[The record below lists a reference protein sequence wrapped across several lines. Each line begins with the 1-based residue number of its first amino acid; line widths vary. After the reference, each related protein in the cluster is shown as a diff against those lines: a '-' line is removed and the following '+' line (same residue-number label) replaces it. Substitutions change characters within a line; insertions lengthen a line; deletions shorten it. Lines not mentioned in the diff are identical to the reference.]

1 MIRLINE
8 LKKAVR
14 LMVGKC
20 IIEAASKASDGVN
33 ADIMLLGNERH
44 YGLRLMQHYGFASVP
59 NADSEGVALFVGG
72 ARDNGVVIA
81 SQCDASKIPALEKG
95 EVALFSEFGQSV
107 ILKKDGS
114 VSVTPAS
121 GKDIVFN
128 GRVISTAD
136 IVAEGGL
143 KSVGE
148 VAANVQKTGNNY
160 VDVPAVTVHLSQH
173 KHNITSPGSPSGPPV
188 G

>member
-20 IIEAASKASDGVN
+20 IIEAASKEPDGVN

-72 ARDNGVVIA
+72 ARDNGIVIA
-81 SQCDASKIPALEKG
+81 SQGDASKIPALEKG
-95 EVALFSEFGQSV
+95 EVALFSEFGQTIV
-107 ILKKDGS
+107 LKKDGS
-114 VSVTPAS
+114 ILATPKSGKPYKIDSNLEVTGDIKAFCDAAYITMSGHIHPTPAGPS
-121 GKDIVFN
+121 
-128 GRVISTAD
+128 S
-136 IVAEGGL
+136 
-143 KSVGE
+143 
-148 VAANVQKTGNNY
+148 
-160 VDVPAVTVHLSQH
+160 PAT
-173 KHNITSPGSPSGPPV
+173 PGT
-188 G
+188 

>member
-1 MIRLINE
+1 MIHLINE

-59 NADSEGVALFVGG
+59 NADSEGVVLFVGG
-72 ARDNGVVIA
+72 ARDNGIVVA
-81 SQCDASKIPALEKG
+81 SQGEASKIPALEKG
-95 EVALFSEFGQSV
+95 EVALFSEFGQSF

-114 VSVTPAS
+114 VAVTPAS
-121 GKDIVFN
+121 GKDILFN
-128 GRVISTAD
+128 GRVVSTAD
-136 IVAEGGL
+136 IVAEGGI
-143 KSVGE
+143 KAVGE
-148 VAANVQKTGNNY
+148 VAAKVQKAGDNY
-160 VDVPAVTVHLSQH
+160 VDVPLQTVHLSIH
-173 KHNITSPGSPSGPPV
+173 THLCASPGQLSGSPV

>member
-44 YGLRLMQHYGFASVP
+44 YGLRLMQHYGFSSVP

-72 ARDNGVVIA
+72 ARDNGVVVA
-81 SQCDASKIPALEKG
+81 SQGDASKIPALEKG
-95 EVALFSEFGQSV
+95 EVALFSEFGQSIV
-107 ILKKDGS
+107 LKKKWFCRRDSCIRKRHRVQRSRDFDRRHRCRGWFK
-114 VSVTPAS
+114 VCRRGCCQCAES
-121 GKDIVFN
+121 G
-128 GRVISTAD
+128 
-136 IVAEGGL
+136 
-143 KSVGE
+143 
-148 VAANVQKTGNNY
+148 
-160 VDVPAVTVHLSQH
+160 
-173 KHNITSPGSPSGPPV
+173 
-188 G
+188 